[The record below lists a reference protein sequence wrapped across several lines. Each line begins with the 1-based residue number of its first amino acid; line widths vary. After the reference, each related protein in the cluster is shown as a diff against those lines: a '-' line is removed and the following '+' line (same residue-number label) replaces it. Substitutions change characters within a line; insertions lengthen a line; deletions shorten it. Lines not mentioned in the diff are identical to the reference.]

1 MLGVPGPVPNR
12 SDQRVRRNE
21 PEIPI
26 EKVTEIGVVKIPE
39 LRIADAHPF
48 VTAFYDSLK
57 KSAQRKYYEPSDWE
71 YARLT
76 LHFVN
81 KLIWAEKPSPTLLA
95 SVNQMLSSLLVTEGD
110 RRRVRIEVERQKAPV
125 GNENVVQVSD
135 LFRQRLGQG

>member
-1 MLGVPGPVPNR
+1 
-12 SDQRVRRNE
+12 
-21 PEIPI
+21 
-26 EKVTEIGVVKIPE
+26 
-39 LRIADAHPF
+39 

-125 GNENVVQVSD
+125 GNENVVEISD
-135 LFRQRLGQG
+135 VYRERLNQR